1 MRPVSRALPVVLLGL
16 VAGCSPSTEEGSGHE
31 DAHGAPPPRDPP
43 TAPYDLVEPQRAARD
58 ARRDASDGG
67 GRAWLEGAE
76 APEAYAGRGGRWTLV
91 YEVGPDG
98 IAEGGYV
105 RLTVPAF
112 WEWTP
117 AQTRDPN
124 AAGYTTATLEAEGVA
139 LTARDNPGSWVDF
152 LVDGRA
158 LEEGER
164 ITIVYGAGERGA
176 RADKYAESGSR
187 FWISVDG
194 DGDGISRIL
203 PDSPSV
209 DVLPGPPAAVHV
221 VAPSTVE
228 LGESFPL
235 RLAILDGVR
244 NAGVTFEGE
253 VNLISAPEGLELPEK
268 VTIEAGAHGLGRVEV
283 KASEKGVYRFIAQ
296 VLLEGRELVGQSNPV
311 LVESN
316 IAKIQWGDLHG
327 HSNLSDGTG
336 TPEEFFTY
344 ARDVSGLDVVSLTD
358 HDHWGMLFL
367 DEHPELWREIRETTH
382 AFNDPGTFVTV
393 LGYEWTSWIHGH
405 RHVLYFEDDGP
416 ILSAIDEAYE
426 TPRQLWDALHERELA
441 ALTFAHHS
449 AGGPIATNWKY
460 APDPRFEPVTE
471 IASVHGCSEAM
482 DAPRRIYNPLEGN
495 FARDVL
501 DQGHKLGF
509 IGSGDSH
516 DGHPGLAHLISP
528 YMGGLAALLTSDL
541 TREGVREALL
551 ERRAYATNGPRIIL
565 RCAMDGK
572 RMGSTVPVPE
582 EAAFVY
588 VRAISCAPIQRIDLV
603 RSGEVTQS
611 LDGQGY
617 WDYEAG
623 FTVKDLAAGEYLYVR
638 VVQEDAGA
646 AWSSPFYVE

>member
-1 MRPVSRALPVVLLGL
+1 M
-16 VAGCSPSTEEGSGHE
+16 
-31 DAHGAPPPRDPP
+31 
-43 TAPYDLVEPQRAARD
+43 
-58 ARRDASDGG
+58 
-67 GRAWLEGAE
+67 
-76 APEAYAGRGGRWTLV
+76 
-91 YEVGPDG
+91 
-98 IAEGGYV
+98 
-105 RLTVPAF
+105 
-112 WEWTP
+112 
-117 AQTRDPN
+117 
-124 AAGYTTATLEAEGVA
+124 
-139 LTARDNPGSWVDF
+139 
-152 LVDGRA
+152 
-158 LEEGER
+158 
-164 ITIVYGAGERGA
+164 
-176 RADKYAESGSR
+176 
-187 FWISVDG
+187 
-194 DGDGISRIL
+194 
-203 PDSPSV
+203 
-209 DVLPGPPAAVHV
+209 LPGPPAAVHV
-221 VAPSTVE
+221 VVPSTVD

-235 RLAILDGVR
+235 RIAILDGMR

-253 VNLISAPEGLELPEK
+253 VNLVSAPEGLELSEK
-268 VTIEAGAHGLGRVEV
+268 VTIAADSRGLARVEV
-283 KASEKGVYRFIAQ
+283 KALEKGVYRFIAQ
-296 VLLEGRELVGQSNPV
+296 ALFDGRELVGQSNPV

-316 IAKIQWGDLHG
+316 VAKIHWGDLHG

-416 ILSAIDEAYE
+416 ILSSIDEAYE
-426 TPRQLWDALHERELA
+426 TPQQLWDALHERGLT

-449 AGGPIATNWKY
+449 AGGPIATNWKF

-471 IASVHGCSEAM
+471 IASVHGSSEAM

-501 DQGHKLGF
+501 DQGYKLGF

-516 DGHPGLAHLISP
+516 DGHPGLAHLVSP
-528 YMGGLAALLTSDL
+528 YMGGLAALLTNDL

-551 ERRAYATNGPRIIL
+551 ARRAYATNGPRIIL

-582 EAAFVY
+582 KDAFVY
-588 VRAISCAPIQRIDLV
+588 VRAISCAPIQHIDLV
-603 RSGEVTQS
+603 RSGRVSQS
-611 LDGQGY
+611 LDGQSY

-623 FTVKDLAAGEYLYVR
+623 FTVKELAAGEYLYVR
-638 VVQEDAGA
+638 VVQEDGGA